1 MEQSIVRYLKT
12 QIDRNDLEYIQTVWQ
27 EYKEYE
33 NYDDI
38 AWDVVFKDVYIH
50 ACLKGKKEIVE
61 WLDEL
66 YKEFDPIIQI
76 ALRQMFPYARMLMRK
91 SQKL

>member
-1 MEQSIVRYLKT
+1 MEQTIVRDLKSH
-12 QIDRNDLEYIQTVWQ
+12 INMNDLEYIQTVWQ

-33 NYDDI
+33 NYNDV
-38 AWDVVFKDVYIH
+38 AWDVVFKDIYLH
-50 ACLKGKKEIVE
+50 ACLKGKKDIVE

-66 YKEFDPIIQI
+66 YKEFNPIIQI
-76 ALRQMFPYARMLMRK
+76 ALRQMFPYARTLMRK